1 MIRKVTIK
9 GFKRFQEIEFNLPG
23 HIVLAGP
30 NNMGKTTV
38 LQAVAAWDLAF
49 NRWREINAFHRR
61 FGRYTSAPIA
71 RQAFHAVP
79 LRTFELLWRHRD
91 YRGSIEIGIQ
101 TDGRPN
107 VTMEL
112 MADSSEQVNVRPRPD
127 VPPDILRDLE
137 LGAVF
142 IPPMTGVST
151 DEPVYQPAK
160 IQQLLG
166 MCRPGEVLRNLLVE
180 ANSSEDAWQNLLE
193 SVRTMFGYEVLP
205 PDALGADIIAEY
217 QMPGNDARYD
227 IASAGSG
234 FQQVLMLLAF
244 LNTRPASILLLDEPD
259 AHLHLILQD
268 AIYGELRATA
278 ARQRS
283 QLIIATHSE
292 VLIDSVDPMELMIML
307 EQPRPLADNAE
318 KRVLVRSLGALS
330 NTDIMLAREA
340 PGILY
345 TEDYTD
351 LDILREWAQIL
362 RHPIHR
368 FLSSQ
373 VFWKKT
379 VFQPRDGAAGI
390 SWQEH
395 YNALRL
401 VRDDLPGLVLVD
413 GDARGD
419 IPPTDITGEG
429 LQKLRWR
436 RYEIESYLVHPAAL
450 ARYVEQEVGEDAA
463 RPHIEDLMAHLQ
475 SKYPPDFLKDPL
487 EDLPF
492 LVGTKART
500 DLLPPALDVAG
511 LAGIPYTRYYEIA
524 RVMSPDEIHPE
535 VTEKLDLIHKAFNL

>member
-1 MIRKVTIK
+1 MIRKVVIR
-9 GFKRFQEIEFNLPG
+9 GFKRFGEVEFALPG
-23 HIVLAGP
+23 HVVLAGP

-49 NRWREINAFHRR
+49 NRWKEINDFHRH

-71 RQAFHAVP
+71 RQAFYAVP

-91 YRGSIEIGIQ
+91 YRGTIEIGVQ
-101 TDGRPN
+101 MDGGPE

-112 MADSSEQVNVRPRPD
+112 MADSSEQVYVRPRPD
-127 VPPDILRDLE
+127 VAPDLLRDLE

-142 IPPMTGVST
+142 VPPMTGVST
-151 DEPVYQPAK
+151 EEPVYQPAK

-166 MCRPGEVLRNLLVE
+166 MCRPGEVLRNLLAE
-180 ANSSEDAWQNLLE
+180 ANANEQAWQNLLE
-193 SVRTMFGYEVLP
+193 SVRRMFGYEVLP

-217 QMPGNDARYD
+217 RMPGNDATYD

-244 LNTRPASILLLDEPD
+244 LNTRPASVLLLDEPD

-278 ARQRS
+278 ARQHS
-283 QLIIATHSE
+283 QLVIATHSE
-292 VLIDSVDPMELMIML
+292 VLINSVDPMELVVML
-307 EQPRPLADNAE
+307 EEPRPLADSAE

-351 LDILREWAQIL
+351 LDILREWAEIL
-362 RHPIHR
+362 GHPVYPL
-368 FLSSQ
+368 LSTQ

-395 YNALRL
+395 YNALKL
-401 VRDDLPGLVLVD
+401 VRDKLPGLVLVD
-413 GDARGD
+413 GDAKGD
-419 IPPTDITGEG
+419 IPPTEITGEG
-429 LQKLRWR
+429 LQKLRWT
-436 RYEIESYLVHPAAL
+436 RYEIESYLVHPGTL
-450 ARYVEQEVGEDAA
+450 ARYVEQEVGEDVAKA
-463 RPHIEDLMAHLQ
+463 HVEDLMAHFE
-475 SKYPPDFLKDPL
+475 SKYPPDFLKNPL

-500 DLLPPALDVAG
+500 DLLPPALDAAG
-511 LAGIPYTRYYEIA
+511 VPGIPYTRYYEIA
-524 RVMSPDEIHPE
+524 RVMRPEEIHPE
-535 VTEKLDLIHKAFNL
+535 VKEKLDLIQKAFNL